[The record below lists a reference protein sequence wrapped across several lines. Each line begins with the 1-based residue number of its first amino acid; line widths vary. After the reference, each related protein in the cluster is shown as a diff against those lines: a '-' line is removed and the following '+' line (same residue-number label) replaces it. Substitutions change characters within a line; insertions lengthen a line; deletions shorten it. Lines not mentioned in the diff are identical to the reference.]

1 MWILKKAPPLCL
13 AHQPPCKQTKQKK
26 PNTLLKW
33 AQEIH
38 MKINLPWNYTNVK
51 FKYIRT
57 YILLII
63 YILVEIHLGL
73 NWGKRGIKMELRG
86 YKDKVVCMLSGV

>member
-1 MWILKKAPPLCL
+1 
-13 AHQPPCKQTKQKK
+13 
-26 PNTLLKW
+26 
-33 AQEIH
+33 